1 MNVRRLTPTLQW
13 STLVWFALAA
23 AFHPALPASAASP
36 SDTTAL
42 RASGRG
48 GAVASAA
55 PDATAAGVSVLRAG
69 GNAADAAVATALALA
84 VVHPIAGNLGGG
96 GFAVSRFD
104 GLVTAL
110 DFRETAPRAATRHMF
125 LGPDGRAVP
134 EKSLVGPLASG
145 VPGSP
150 QGLWELHRRHGRLP
164 WRRVVLPAIHL
175 AQRGFRVTPRLQ
187 AELESR
193 RDLLSRFPETS
204 AVWLPRGQ
212 VPQAGTLIRL
222 RKLASWLQ
230 RYAEKGPSALTS
242 GRAAHAVAKASLR
255 HGGVI
260 TAADMS
266 SYRPVWREP
275 VRFEAFGWSLASMP
289 LPSSGGVI
297 LGQTLGVLERLEW
310 AESPAASAQR
320 SHLFVETWRRAFSD
334 RTLMGDPETTQATE
348 RQLLGD
354 AWLDRRAGEIDAV
367 RATASSEVRPFP
379 VGVGHESPETTHLS
393 VIDADGNAVALTTT
407 LNGAFGCGLLVPE
420 LQILL
425 NNEMD
430 DFTTAP
436 GSPNMFGLIQG
447 EANAVGPGKR
457 MLSSMTPTI
466 AWREGDVL
474 VVGSPGG
481 SRIPTSVA
489 QVFLR
494 VAVDGMAPADAVAAP
509 RLHHQWQPDEVQ
521 AERGALPAQTAADME
536 QRGHRVKLVK
546 EMGEV
551 AVVERLEGGRC
562 EAAADP
568 RGPGAA
574 AVVTPGR

>member
-1 MNVRRLTPTLQW
+1 MKTPHLEPNRRLNAIL
-13 STLVWFALAA
+13 LAA
-23 AFHPALPASAASP
+23 ATVAIH
-36 SDTTAL
+36 TAL
-42 RASGRG
+42 LAHATAADGGSALQASGRG

-96 GFAVSRFD
+96 GFAVTRFD
-104 GLVTAL
+104 GAVTAL
-110 DFRETAPRAATRHMF
+110 DFREAAPRAATSRMF
-125 LGPDGRAVP
+125 LGPDGKAVP

-175 AQRGFRVTPRLQ
+175 AQRGFRVTPRLH
-187 AELESR
+187 AELESH
-193 RDLLSRFPETS
+193 RDLLSRFRETS
-204 AVWLPRGQ
+204 SVWLPRGQ
-212 VPQAGTLIRL
+212 VPKPGTLIRL

-230 RYAEKGPSALTS
+230 RYADKGPSALTT
-242 GRAAHAVAKASLR
+242 GRAAAAIERASLR

-260 TAADMS
+260 TAADTAA
-266 SYRPVWREP
+266 YRPVWREP
-275 VRFEAFGWSLASMP
+275 VRATAFGWELASMP
-289 LPSSGGVI
+289 LPSSGGII
-297 LGQTLGVLERLEW
+297 LAQTLGVLERLDW
-310 AESPAASAQR
+310 AGLPRGDAQR
-320 SHLFVETWRRAFSD
+320 SHLLVETWRRAFSD
-334 RTLMGDPETTQATE
+334 RTLLGDPDTTQANE
-348 RQLLGD
+348 QQLL
-354 AWLDRRAGEIDAV
+354 AAEWLVRRAAEIDV
-367 RATASSEVRPFP
+367 RRATASSTVRPFP
-379 VGVGHESPETTHLS
+379 VEAGRDTPETTHLS
-393 VIDADGNAVALTTT
+393 VVDADGNAVALTTT

-436 GSPNMFGLIQG
+436 GAPNMFGLIQG
-447 EANAVGPGKR
+447 EANAVRPGKR

-466 AWREGDVL
+466 AWREGNVL
-474 VVGSPGG
+474 VIGSPGG
-481 SRIPTSVA
+481 SRIPTSVT
-489 QVFLR
+489 QVFLGI
-494 VAVDGMAPADAVAAP
+494 AVDGLTPVDAVAAP
-509 RLHHQWQPDEVQ
+509 RLHHQWQPDETQ
-521 AERGALPAQTAADME
+521 AERAALSAKAAAEME
-536 QRGHRVKLVK
+536 QRGHRLKWVR

-551 AVVERLEGGRC
+551 AVARGLNGGRC

-574 AVVTPGR
+574 AVVTPDR

>member
-1 MNVRRLTPTLQW
+1 MEPRRLG
-13 STLVWFALAA
+13 STLRLNTLLRAA
-23 AFHPALPASAASP
+23 AATAIQTALLAHAAAASGP
-36 SDTTAL
+36 PPL
-42 RASGRG
+42 HASGRG

-84 VVHPIAGNLGGG
+84 VVHPAAGNLGGG
-96 GFAVSRFD
+96 GFAVARFD
-104 GLVTAL
+104 GVVTAL
-110 DFRETAPRAATRHMF
+110 DFREVAPRAATKRMF
-125 LGPDGRAVP
+125 LGPDGAVMP
-134 EKSLVGPLASG
+134 SKSVVGPLASG

-175 AQRGFRVTPRLQ
+175 AQRGFRVRPRLQ
-187 AELESR
+187 AELESHR
-193 RDLLSRFPETS
+193 ELLSRFPETAS
-204 AVWLPRGQ
+204 VWLPRGQ
-212 VPQAGTLIRL
+212 VPQPGTLIRL

-230 RYAEKGPSALTS
+230 RYADKGPSALTS
-242 GRAAHAVAKASLR
+242 GRAATAIETASRR

-260 TAADMS
+260 TAADIAA
-266 SYRPVWREP
+266 YRPVWREP
-275 VRFEAFGWSLASMP
+275 VRTTAFGWHLASMP
-289 LPSSGGVI
+289 LPSSGGII
-297 LGQTLGVLERLEW
+297 LAQTLGVLERLDW
-310 AESPAASAQR
+310 AGLPAGDAQR
-320 SHLFVETWRRAFSD
+320 SHLLVETWRRAFSD
-334 RTLMGDPETTQATE
+334 RTLLGDPATTHASE
-348 RQLLGD
+348 RQLLAAD
-354 AWLDRRAGEIDAV
+354 WLARRAGEIDV
-367 RATASSEVRPFP
+367 RRATASSDVRPFP
-379 VGVGHESPETTHLS
+379 VGAGRESSQTTHLS
-393 VIDADGNAVALTTT
+393 VVDADGNAVALTTT

-436 GSPNMFGLIQG
+436 GAPNMFGLIQG

-466 AWREGDVL
+466 AWREGSVL
-474 VVGSPGG
+474 VIGSPGG

-494 VAVDGMAPADAVAAP
+494 IAVDGLTLADAVAAP
-509 RLHHQWQPDEVQ
+509 RLHHQWQPDETQ
-521 AERGALPAQTAADME
+521 AEPGALSAKAAAGME
-536 QRGHRVKLVK
+536 ERGHRLKSVKG
-546 EMGEV
+546 MGEV
-551 AVVERLEGGRC
+551 AAVERFDGGRC

-574 AVVTPGR
+574 AVVTPAR